1 MNNAENSGATEGKPS
16 GYSSFKTTVRFFTFI
31 NFFLALILI
40 SDFFLEPEYKKIDEA
55 ADSAKSKTF
64 SLSLGDDSLKI
75 HSGNT
80 EVRENEMAAFTPIF
94 QVEVFHK
101 YKAGSDDGYSVDLGT
116 VFLPVA
122 AVIVWLISFIA
133 VIISRKRKSETE
145 PLLKYQILLLPVIV
159 SLSYWAKLLGYFL

>member
-1 MNNAENSGATEGKPS
+1 MNNAENSEATEGKPS

-40 SDFFLEPEYKKIDEA
+40 SDFFLEPEYREIDKA

-64 SLSLGDDSLKI
+64 SLSLGGDSLKI
-75 HSGNT
+75 HSGDS
-80 EVRENEMAAFTPIF
+80 EKRENEMAVFTPIF
-94 QVEVFHK
+94 QVEAYHK

-116 VFLPVA
+116 VFLPA
-122 AVIVWLISFIA
+122 AAALVWLISFIV
-133 VIISRKRKSETE
+133 VIITRKRKNGPE